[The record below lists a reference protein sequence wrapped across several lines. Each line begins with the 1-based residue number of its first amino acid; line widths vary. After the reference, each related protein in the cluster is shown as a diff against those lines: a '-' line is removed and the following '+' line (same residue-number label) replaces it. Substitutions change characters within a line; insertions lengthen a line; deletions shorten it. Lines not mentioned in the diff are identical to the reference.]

1 MVLASEPREAVHSA
15 KPAVQF
21 FDSTFMPPLGVALK
35 RNFRSL
41 IALGLTGTVVV
52 LGLASCSAPE
62 EANGSASTQSPSNV
76 APIETSSADPTATP
90 VTTPL
95 FWADGSQ
102 VEANVHTVDQARQA
116 IKGEDFTEVSSS
128 KKLVN
133 SQMIFQAEGVESTG
147 TLVGRYGPLQ
157 SDAQIEKTGVEIDP
171 DQVMIGRI
179 VDGTFVPFTVAGSPT
194 KNHRPAGVD
203 SLIVSDSGIIWA
215 ELDSLETPNSGW
227 KIMQVA
233 PGSTEARVLAAK
245 PFRKSAPDER
255 TFLSIREPAAFDNRV
270 YWSFEHVNSFD
281 NYSER
286 KTYSVGLGKAEA
298 FREEPLFS
306 DTDHGRF
313 SGTLFTG
320 RGVLLDQFIALDKEF
335 SETGDPV
342 IKAYAPGKAAQE
354 VLRLEKDPAADAM
367 ELMGGDAEGFT
378 VFYNHDLYLVDPVTR
393 QVELFEAP
401 EGSTVTELAQ
411 CGERITWSY
420 QSILGDVDS
429 DEPTT
434 NQYVYDRK
442 TKELMATPVVPG
454 LGLSYC
460 SGEYLSFAL
469 STPGDDRG
477 TTWDEVTAWKN

>member
-1 MVLASEPREAVHSA
+1 M
-15 KPAVQF
+15 
-21 FDSTFMPPLGVALK
+21 K

-62 EANGSASTQSPSNV
+62 EANGSASTQSPINV
-76 APIETSSADPTATP
+76 APIETSSADPTAAP

-95 FWADGSQ
+95 FWADGSR

-157 SDAQIEKTGVEIDP
+157 SDAQIEKTGAEIDP

-255 TFLSIREPAAFDNRV
+255 TFLSIREPAVFDNRV

-286 KTYSVGLGKAEA
+286 KTYSVDLGKAEA

-454 LGLSYC
+454 LGISYC
-460 SGEYLSFAL
+460 SGKYLSFAL